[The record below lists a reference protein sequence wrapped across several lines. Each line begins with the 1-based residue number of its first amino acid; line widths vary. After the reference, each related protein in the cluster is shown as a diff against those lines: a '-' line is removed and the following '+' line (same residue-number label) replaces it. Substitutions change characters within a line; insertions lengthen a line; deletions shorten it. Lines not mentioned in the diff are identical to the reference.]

1 MDSYEINKDT
11 VALIPKEDKK
21 TIVYEVDKSFV
32 VDKMPLEIVEE
43 SCEYFGSSFEG
54 RQIGTSKLIGYTH
67 KVPVIIEESF
77 DLIFFPTLSPK
88 NNDCSWLSYSHIFK
102 PDKFKDKT
110 IVELKNGK
118 KILVDVSSSI
128 IDNQLYRCSRLKD
141 VLQLRKIDK
150 KWLKNYKKVVFF
162 VIIVS

>member
-43 SCEYFGSSFEG
+43 SCEYFGSSLEG
-54 RQIGTSKLIGYTH
+54 RQTGTSKLIGFTH
-67 KVPVIIEESF
+67 KVPVIVEESF
-77 DLIFFPTLSPK
+77 DIIFFPTLSPK
-88 NNDCSWLSYSHIFK
+88 NKECSWLSYSHIFK
-102 PDKFKDKT
+102 PDKFKDKS
-110 IVELKNGK
+110 IIELKNGK

-141 VLQLRKIDK
+141 VLQTRKIDK
-150 KWLKNYKKVVFF
+150 K
-162 VIIVS
+162 

>member
-11 VALIPKEDKK
+11 VALIPKDDKK
-21 TIVYEVDKSFV
+21 TIVYEVDKSFI
-32 VDKMPLEIVEE
+32 VDKRPLEIVEE

-54 RQIGTSKLIGYTH
+54 RQVGTSKLIGYTH

-88 NNDCSWLSYSHIFK
+88 NNECSWLAYSHIFK

-118 KILVDVSSSI
+118 KILVDVSTSI

-150 KWLKNYKKVVFF
+150 K
-162 VIIVS
+162 

>member
-1 MDSYEINKDT
+1 MESYEINKDT
-11 VALIPKEDKK
+11 VALIPKDNKQ
-21 TIVYEVDKSFV
+21 TIVYEVDKSFI
-32 VDKMPLEIVEE
+32 VDKKPLEIVEE

>member
-11 VALIPKEDKK
+11 VALIPKDSKH
-21 TIVYEVDKSFV
+21 TIVYEVDNSFEVNKSAL
-32 VDKMPLEIVEE
+32 KIVEE
-43 SCEYFGSSFEG
+43 SCEYFGSSLEG
-54 RQIGTSKLIGYTH
+54 RQVGTSKLIGYTH

-88 NNDCSWLSYSHIFK
+88 NNECSWLAYDHIYK

-110 IVELKNGK
+110 IIELKNGK
-118 KILVDVSSSI
+118 KLLVDVSTAI

-141 VLQLRKIDK
+141 TLQLRKIDK
-150 KWLKNYKKVVFF
+150 N
-162 VIIVS
+162 

>member
-11 VALIPKEDKK
+11 VALIPKDGEH
-21 TIVYEVDKSFV
+21 TIVYEVDNSFV
-32 VDKMPLEIVEE
+32 VNKPTLKIVEE
-43 SCEYFGSSFEG
+43 SCEYFGSSLEG
-54 RQIGTSKLIGYTH
+54 RQIGTSKLVGFTH

-88 NNDCSWLSYSHIFK
+88 NELCSWLSYTHIFK

-118 KILVDVSSSI
+118 KILVDVSTSI
-128 IDNQLYRCSRLKD
+128 IHNQLYRCSRLKET
-141 VLQLRKIDK
+141 LKLRKIDK
-150 KWLKNYKKVVFF
+150 KSQK
-162 VIIVS
+162 

>member
-1 MDSYEINKDT
+1 MESYEINKDT
-11 VALIPKEDKK
+11 VALIPKDEDK
-21 TIVYEVDKSFV
+21 TIVFEVDKSFV
-32 VDKMPLEIVEE
+32 INKKPLKIVEE
-43 SCEYFGSSFEG
+43 SCEYFGSSLEG
-54 RQIGTSKLIGYTH
+54 RQIGTSKLIGFTH

-88 NNDCSWLSYSHIFK
+88 NNECSWLSYSHIYK

-118 KILVDVSSSI
+118 KILVDVSRSI

-141 VLQLRKIDK
+141 VLQVRKIDK
-150 KWLKNYKKVVFF
+150 K
-162 VIIVS
+162 

>member
-1 MDSYEINKDT
+1 MESYEINKDT
-11 VALIPKEDKK
+11 VALIPKDEDK

-32 VDKMPLEIVEE
+32 INKKPLKIVEE
-43 SCEYFGSSFEG
+43 SCEYFGSSLQG
-54 RQIGTSKLIGYTH
+54 RQIGTSKLIGFTH

-77 DLIFFPTLSPK
+77 ELIFFPTLSPK
-88 NNDCSWLSYSHIFK
+88 NNECSWLSYSHIFK

-118 KILVDVSSSI
+118 KILVDVSRSI

-141 VLQLRKIDK
+141 VLQVRKIDK
-150 KWLKNYKKVVFF
+150 K
-162 VIIVS
+162 

>member
-32 VDKMPLEIVEE
+32 VDKKPLEIGEE
-43 SCEYFGSSFEG
+43 SCEYFGSSLEG
-54 RQIGTSKLIGYTH
+54 RQIGTSKLIGFTH
-67 KVPVIIEESF
+67 KVPVIVEESF
-77 DLIFFPTLSPK
+77 DIIFFPTLSPK
-88 NNDCSWLSYSHIFK
+88 NKECSWLSYSHIFK
-102 PDKFKDKT
+102 PDKFKDKS
-110 IVELKNGK
+110 IIELKNGK

-141 VLQLRKIDK
+141 VLQTRKIDK
-150 KWLKNYKKVVFF
+150 K
-162 VIIVS
+162 